1 MRPLHLVMQAFGPY
15 AGKET
20 INFEELESRTMFVI
34 SGKTGAGKTTIFD
47 GISFAIYGKASGE
60 DRNGM
65 ELRSQFAQSDLLTE
79 VALTFELR
87 GKTYY
92 IVRSPQQERR
102 KKSGEGTT
110 IVNAKAELYEIEE
123 SSKKLLGSNVREV
136 EEKIKQ
142 LMGLDANQFRQILM
156 IPQGE
161 FRKLLTSESKDK
173 EQILQKLFHTE
184 MYKNIEEKLK
194 EEAALLKKQSDRSR
208 QERVYLIRN
217 IQPGDNEELR
227 MYIAAEDPNEN
238 NILPL
243 LTEELYKNEMNLQ
256 NLEVANV
263 QRQNI
268 RDEIKA
274 EIIRAEGLIAT
285 FQELERK
292 KTEKKSLELRKSEI
306 DEKKSA
312 IALAQRAIALEKQEH
327 FYLRI
332 GKQLN
337 EVRQELDKQRKN
349 AETLK
354 EKKVLLE
361 ENYEIE
367 KKRSSEREEVSREL
381 HRLQQLKGSVEAF
394 SQYSKAAVLAEKS
407 WKDTEEKKSTTEK
420 RLKNCEETEEKLL
433 AEKRHC
439 EQAAVNYAGKE
450 RETEKNQERLDKIT
464 YFMELFQTTEIAER
478 ERINKEKAL
487 NLASGDLLQERSRM
501 EELNH
506 NWMGSQASLLA
517 QSLIP
522 GEACPVCG
530 AADHPNPAASSLSMP
545 SEAQLKKQQEI
556 LKLAE
561 EKKSKAEAEYY
572 KADIKYSSLLEDC
585 DQKTEQLKKLISAFQ
600 ADKIN
605 EYFLDAK
612 NNKIILLKETD
623 ALRLKRDDLP
633 KIENQLALLKEE
645 KNKFIMDA
653 EQLKTQEEQAR
664 LHYLEARAKLS
675 SLKDGLPEEIRTPE
689 KYHLACT
696 NMENKQKEL
705 QEALD
710 RSLTSLQK
718 AIQEEAVLSANI
730 HSLSGN
736 EANLA
741 EELAGERNRFKEEL
755 LQQGFDSYGAYTAS
769 KKSEAEIV
777 AIEHEIIAYEQKYH
791 TVTGLYHQ
799 LELTLKGIS
808 MPDINGMQKRLETA
822 DSQIAECRELFSKLA
837 GAIQENNKIK
847 ADLERIKLQQKELDE
862 KFAVIG
868 HLHEISKGQNPFRIT
883 FERYVLAAFLDD
895 ILKEANLRLIKMTS
909 GRYQLLR
916 KIDPT
921 RKNIQSGL
929 ELSIY
934 DQYTGQERHVKTLS
948 GGESF
953 KAALALALGLADVV
967 QSHSGGISL
976 ETMFIDEGFGTLDPE
991 SLDQAIEALMDIQSS
1006 GRLVGIISHVPELKE
1021 RIDAQLEVISTQKG
1035 SRTEFHFTG

>member
-1 MRPLHLVMQAFGPY
+1 MRPLRLVMQAFGPY

-79 VALTFELR
+79 VALTFDLR

-92 IVRSPQQERR
+92 IVRSPQQERK

-208 QERVYLIRN
+208 QERVHLIRN

-227 MYIAAEDPNEN
+227 MHIAAEDPNEN
-238 NILPL
+238 IILPL
-243 LTEELYKNEMNLQ
+243 LTEEIYKNEKSLQ
-256 NLEVANV
+256 RLEADNN
-263 QRQNI
+263 QRQLI

-274 EIIRAEGLIAT
+274 EIVRAEGLIAT
-285 FQELERK
+285 FQELERMNA
-292 KTEKKSLELRKSEI
+292 EKKSLELQKSEF
-306 DEKKSA
+306 DKKKSA
-312 IALAQRAIALEKQEH
+312 IAMAQRAIALEKQEQ

-337 EVRQELDKQRKN
+337 EVRQELDKQKKD
-349 AETLK
+349 ADTLK
-354 EKKVLLE
+354 KKKVFLE

-367 KKRSSEREEVSREL
+367 KNKNSEREEVLREL

-394 SQYSKAAVLAEKS
+394 SQYSQAAVMAEKS
-407 WKDTEEKKSTTEK
+407 WKDTEEKKSDIEK

-433 AEKRHC
+433 EEKSHC
-439 EQAAVNYAGKE
+439 EHAVVNYAEKE
-450 RETEKNQERLDKIT
+450 RETEKNQELLDKIT
-464 YFMELFQTTEIAER
+464 YFMELFQTREIAEK

-487 NLASGDLLQERSRM
+487 NLAAIDLLQERSRM

-517 QSLIP
+517 QSLVP

-545 SEAQLKKQQEI
+545 SEAQLKKQQGI

-572 KADIKYSSLLEDC
+572 KADIKYSSLVEEC
-585 DQKTEQLKKLISAFQ
+585 AQKTEQLKKLISDFQ
-600 ADKIN
+600 SDKIS
-605 EYFLDAK
+605 EYVHHAQ

-623 ALRLKRDDLP
+623 ALRLKKDKLP
-633 KIENQLALLKEE
+633 EIEKRLAQLKEE
-645 KNKFIMDA
+645 KKKFILNA
-653 EQLKTQEEQAR
+653 EQLKIKEEQAR
-664 LHYLEARAKLS
+664 MHYFEAGTKLS
-675 SLKDGLPEEIRTPE
+675 SLKDGIPEEIRTPK
-689 KYHLACT
+689 KYLQAC
-696 NMENKQKEL
+696 EDLERKQREL

-710 RSLTSLQK
+710 RSLTLLQK
-718 AIQEEAVLSANI
+718 AIQEEAVFTANI
-730 HSLSGN
+730 QSLSGN

-741 EELAGERNRFKEEL
+741 EELSDERKRFKEEL
-755 LQQGFDSYGAYTAS
+755 LQQGFDSYSAYTAS
-769 KKSEAEIV
+769 KKSEAEIA
-777 AIEHEIIAYEQKYH
+777 AIENEIIAYEQKYH
-791 TVTGLYHQ
+791 TVIGLYHQ

-808 MPDINGMQKRLETA
+808 MPDLNGMNKRLETA
-822 DSQIAECRELFSKLA
+822 DAQIAEFRELFSKLA
-837 GAIQENNKIK
+837 GGIQDNKKINT
-847 ADLERIKLQQKELDE
+847 DLERIKLEQKEIDE

-1035 SRTEFHFTG
+1035 SRTEFNFTG